1 MLCESMLDHV
11 NIFVPLSKW
20 LRFGKGQGQQTNKN
34 SFLGVGPCCGYDDDD
49 DGGGGGNDGCV
60 EL

>member
-1 MLCESMLDHV
+1 LARAKE
-11 NIFVPLSKW
+11 NKQTN
-20 LRFGKGQGQQTNKN
+20 KQTNKN

-49 DGGGGGNDGCV
+49 GDDDGCV